1 MSFFSLLDHPIHP
14 PKSNND
20 PWDCEFLP
28 DLDEYVI
35 KPVKGVFQ
43 VYRNTA
49 DAEANRMAEGYEY
62 PDLESYVTD
71 MHLMCALIAGEYSS
85 FIIVLYKFL
94 SNFYTWPSSK
104 RSCEIKLLELNFAKI
119 FYYFSTSRW
128 AFEIVLL
135 STSVLFV
142 IKVSVARSIERIAR
156 IGCSESCRSSG
167 LLQCPKGKIHRDYFF

>member
-104 RSCEIKLLELNFAKI
+104 RSCEIKL
-119 FYYFSTSRW
+119 
-128 AFEIVLL
+128 
-135 STSVLFV
+135 
-142 IKVSVARSIERIAR
+142 
-156 IGCSESCRSSG
+156 
-167 LLQCPKGKIHRDYFF
+167 

>member
-1 MSFFSLLDHPIHP
+1 MYVFFSLLDHPIHP

-85 FIIVLYKFL
+85 FIIVLYKF
-94 SNFYTWPSSK
+94 
-104 RSCEIKLLELNFAKI
+104 
-119 FYYFSTSRW
+119 FSIS
-128 AFEIVLL
+128 IVLGL
-135 STSVLFV
+135 ALKYLVKLND
-142 IKVSVARSIERIAR
+142 RS
-156 IGCSESCRSSG
+156 
-167 LLQCPKGKIHRDYFF
+167 

>member
-1 MSFFSLLDHPIHP
+1 MHIKQNFWEEKKCIQTICLLGYFLHLDSHGGKAKKKFLNILHILYVCLFFLDHPIHP

-104 RSCEIKLLELNFAKI
+104 R
-119 FYYFSTSRW
+119 
-128 AFEIVLL
+128 
-135 STSVLFV
+135 FV
-142 IKVSVARSIERIAR
+142 K
-156 IGCSESCRSSG
+156 
-167 LLQCPKGKIHRDYFF
+167 

>member
-85 FIIVLYKFL
+85 FIIVLYKFF
-94 SNFYTWPSSK
+94 SNFYTCGLVQK
-104 RSCEIKLLELNFAKI
+104 DLVLNKTKGVEL
-119 FYYFSTSRW
+119 
-128 AFEIVLL
+128 
-135 STSVLFV
+135 
-142 IKVSVARSIERIAR
+142 
-156 IGCSESCRSSG
+156 
-167 LLQCPKGKIHRDYFF
+167 

>member
-1 MSFFSLLDHPIHP
+1 MHIKQNFEREKNVFKLFVYWAIFCIWILMGKAKIVFKYFTYICISFFFLDHPIHP

-85 FIIVLYKFL
+85 FIIVLYKF
-94 SNFYTWPSSK
+94 
-104 RSCEIKLLELNFAKI
+104 
-119 FYYFSTSRW
+119 FSIS
-128 AFEIVLL
+128 IVLGL
-135 STSVLFV
+135 ALKDLVKLND
-142 IKVSVARSIERIAR
+142 RS
-156 IGCSESCRSSG
+156 
-167 LLQCPKGKIHRDYFF
+167 

>member
-1 MSFFSLLDHPIHP
+1 M
-14 PKSNND
+14 
-20 PWDCEFLP
+20 P

-85 FIIVLYKFL
+85 FIIVLYKFF
-94 SNFYTWPSSK
+94 SNFYTCGLVQK
-104 RSCEIKLLELNFAKI
+104 DLVLNKTTIGVEL
-119 FYYFSTSRW
+119 
-128 AFEIVLL
+128 
-135 STSVLFV
+135 
-142 IKVSVARSIERIAR
+142 
-156 IGCSESCRSSG
+156 
-167 LLQCPKGKIHRDYFF
+167 

>member
-1 MSFFSLLDHPIHP
+1 MQIVCILFKAIQRCIKQNFPKKNVFKLFVYWAIFCIWILMGGKSLEIFLYLAICILYVFLFPSDHPIHP

-85 FIIVLYKFL
+85 FIIVLYKFF
-94 SNFYTWPSSK
+94 SNFYTWSS
-104 RSCEIKLLELNFAKI
+104 S
-119 FYYFSTSRW
+119 
-128 AFEIVLL
+128 
-135 STSVLFV
+135 
-142 IKVSVARSIERIAR
+142 
-156 IGCSESCRSSG
+156 
-167 LLQCPKGKIHRDYFF
+167 

>member
-1 MSFFSLLDHPIHP
+1 MYVFFSLLDHPIHP

-85 FIIVLYKFL
+85 FIIVLYNKFF
-94 SNFYTWPSSK
+94 SNFYSTWPSSK
-104 RSCEIKLLELNFAKI
+104 RSCKIK
-119 FYYFSTSRW
+119 R
-128 AFEIVLL
+128 
-135 STSVLFV
+135 
-142 IKVSVARSIERIAR
+142 
-156 IGCSESCRSSG
+156 
-167 LLQCPKGKIHRDYFF
+167 

>member
-85 FIIVLYKFL
+85 FTYYCFVRVLF
-94 SNFYTWPSSK
+94 NFYRTWPSSK
-104 RSCEIKLLELNFAKI
+104 ISCKIK
-119 FYYFSTSRW
+119 R
-128 AFEIVLL
+128 
-135 STSVLFV
+135 
-142 IKVSVARSIERIAR
+142 
-156 IGCSESCRSSG
+156 
-167 LLQCPKGKIHRDYFF
+167 